1 MPGVAGQRKGPGT
14 VSATRI
20 LIVEDEFL
28 IRLTLAEA
36 LADEGF
42 DVVEAETGDEA
53 LRLIETDPAI
63 RLMLTDM
70 QLPGTLDGAQLALR
84 ARGHNP
90 ELPIIFVTGRGEV
103 ANALLTARDL
113 FIAKPYLPSEVCSAA
128 RKLIAA

>member
-1 MPGVAGQRKGPGT
+1 M
-14 VSATRI
+14 SATRI

-63 RLMLTDM
+63 QLMLTDM
-70 QLPGTLDGAQLALR
+70 QLPGTLDGAQLAAR
-84 ARGHNP
+84 ARAHNP
-90 ELPIIFVTGRGEV
+90 ELPIIFVTGRAEV
-103 ANALLTARDL
+103 AHALLTARDL

>member
-1 MPGVAGQRKGPGT
+1 

-42 DVVEAETGDEA
+42 DVVEAESGDEA
-53 LRLIETDPAI
+53 LRMIVADPAI

-70 QLPGTLDGAQLALR
+70 QLPGTLDGATLAAR
-84 ARGHNP
+84 AREHQP
-90 ELPIIFVTGRGEV
+90 ALPIIFVTGRPEAVG
-103 ANALLTARDL
+103 ALLTARDL
-113 FIAKPYLPSEVCSAA
+113 FIAKPYLPSEVCIAA
-128 RKLIAA
+128 KRLIAA